1 MIEPIGVAYNG
12 MFVASSGLKPG
23 SHVVVY
29 GAGPI
34 GVAAVALAKTCGA
47 AKILCIARTEGR
59 LALARANGADVCI
72 NTKTRNPN
80 ETVSDIVLRETSGI
94 GAAMIVEATGAHSA
108 VMPEIERMIA
118 RAGRSSPSAWTPP
131 PAPVDLITYQR
142 AQVRIQGSLGTA
154 GSDIFPSVIRLIASG
169 RIDPLKM
176 ITARYPLA
184 QAADAIAAAA
194 QPGQGKVLVV
204 NTPK

>member
-1 MIEPIGVAYNG
+1 MD
-12 MFVASSGLKPG
+12 AS
-23 SHVVVY
+23 
-29 GAGPI
+29 
-34 GVAAVALAKTCGA
+34 
-47 AKILCIARTEGR
+47 
-59 LALARANGADVCI
+59 
-72 NTKTRNPN
+72 
-80 ETVSDIVLRETSGI
+80 
-94 GAAMIVEATGAHSA
+94 
-108 VMPEIERMIA
+108 
-118 RAGRSSPSAWTPP
+118 

-142 AQVRIQGSLGTA
+142 AQARIQGSLGTA

-194 QPGQGKVLVV
+194 QPGQEKVLVV

>member
-34 GVAAVALAKTCGA
+34 GVAAAALAKTSGA

-131 PAPVDLITYQR
+131 PP
-142 AQVRIQGSLGTA
+142 
-154 GSDIFPSVIRLIASG
+154 RLI
-169 RIDPLKM
+169 
-176 ITARYPLA
+176 
-184 QAADAIAAAA
+184 
-194 QPGQGKVLVV
+194 
-204 NTPK
+204 

>member
-34 GVAAVALAKTCGA
+34 GVA
-47 AKILCIARTEGR
+47 
-59 LALARANGADVCI
+59 ALARANGADVCI

-131 PAPVDLITYQR
+131 PP
-142 AQVRIQGSLGTA
+142 
-154 GSDIFPSVIRLIASG
+154 RLI
-169 RIDPLKM
+169 
-176 ITARYPLA
+176 
-184 QAADAIAAAA
+184 
-194 QPGQGKVLVV
+194 
-204 NTPK
+204 

>member
-1 MIEPIGVAYNG
+1 MIE
-12 MFVASSGLKPG
+12 
-23 SHVVVY
+23 
-29 GAGPI
+29 PI
-34 GVAAVALAKTCGA
+34 GVAAVALVKTCGA
-47 AKILCIARTEGR
+47 VKILCIARTEGR

-131 PAPVDLITYQR
+131 PP
-142 AQVRIQGSLGTA
+142 
-154 GSDIFPSVIRLIASG
+154 RLI
-169 RIDPLKM
+169 
-176 ITARYPLA
+176 
-184 QAADAIAAAA
+184 
-194 QPGQGKVLVV
+194 
-204 NTPK
+204 